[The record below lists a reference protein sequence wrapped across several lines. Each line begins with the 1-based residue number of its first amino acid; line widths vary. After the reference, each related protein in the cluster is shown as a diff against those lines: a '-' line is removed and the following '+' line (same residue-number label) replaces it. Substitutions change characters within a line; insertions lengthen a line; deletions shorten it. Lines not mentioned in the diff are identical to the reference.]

1 MSRPYDHHRFLPARF
16 PQRSGFR
23 RGRCKTMPKWI
34 VYCRQCNRP
43 SPYREINSSQ
53 TEDDAIVREA
63 SPSVKKPALPA
74 NGDRRECPFCKR
86 ESRIE
91 HCDLTYSYI

>member
-1 MSRPYDHHRFLPARF
+1 
-16 PQRSGFR
+16 
-23 RGRCKTMPKWI
+23 MPKWI

-43 SPYREINSSQ
+43 STYREIRPSHS
-53 TEDDAIVREA
+53 EDDAIVREA

-91 HCDLTYSYI
+91 RCDLTYSYM